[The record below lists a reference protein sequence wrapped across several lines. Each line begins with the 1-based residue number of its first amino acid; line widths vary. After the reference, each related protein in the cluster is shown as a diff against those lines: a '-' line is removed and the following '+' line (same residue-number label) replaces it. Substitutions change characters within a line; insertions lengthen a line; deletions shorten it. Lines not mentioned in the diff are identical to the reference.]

1 MTKIQNCYQVHKKW
15 VAIITDYCL
24 CQDIFQEKTTEEM
37 VDRIKYIHWICDV
50 ASCDKT
56 RWYFDHVAF
65 FWEFFCCH
73 SNYNTIMILIGTSLN
88 ETLMKI
94 LCSTSGTNSLVQW
107 FVKRCVWKKKK
118 FKRSC
123 CAVHNLLLHKWSWEK
138 YNFVHGSLPAKI
150 DLELTFQAI

>member
-1 MTKIQNCYQVHKKW
+1 MGCYHYRLLFMSRYISGKNYWRNGGSNQVHTLNLW
-15 VAIITDYCL
+15 RCEL
-24 CQDIFQEKTTEEM
+24 RQDEMIFWPCG
-37 VDRIKYIHWICDV
+37 I
-50 ASCDKT
+50 
-56 RWYFDHVAF
+56 

-138 YNFVHGSLPAKI
+138 GNFVHGSLPAKI

>member
-1 MTKIQNCYQVHKKW
+1 MGCYHYRLLFMSRYISGKNYWRNGESNQV
-15 VAIITDYCL
+15 
-24 CQDIFQEKTTEEM
+24 
-37 VDRIKYIHWICDV
+37 HWICDI

-65 FWEFFCCH
+65 FWELFCCH

-94 LCSTSGTNSLVQW
+94 LCSTSGTNSLVHW

-118 FKRSC
+118 FKPSC

-138 YNFVHGSLPAKI
+138 DNFVHGSLPAKI
-150 DLELTFQAI
+150 DLELTFFKAI